1 MSDLSPIDGGAS
13 ANGAGWTA
21 LFRRPCSASQAFLI
35 AGCAWFAVGASYGLI
50 SAISLT
56 APEFFNNIPWLV
68 FGRTRPIHINTIV
81 YGFATGVLLGAGLH
95 YVPALLRTRLWS
107 EPLGW
112 LGFLFWQIT
121 ILSGPLT
128 FSFGW
133 SQGREYAEYLWIFD
147 VSLVISVALLLFN
160 MLKTLQYR
168 EENTLYVSVWY
179 FVAMLVWTCGV
190 YPIGNVMWRPA
201 TGAMP
206 GILDSV
212 FLWFYGH
219 NLPGLVLTPL
229 ALGAAYY
236 VLPRITKTPLWS
248 HTLSLF
254 GFWLL
259 VALYSH
265 IGGHHIL
272 QAPIPNWLKVY
283 SVTDSMA
290 MVIPVAVVLVNLG
303 LTARGRGA
311 LLLRDPAGRFV
322 LAGIAWYLITC
333 IQGPFQ
339 SLPSVQTVTHFNNWT
354 VGHAHI
360 AIAGFVG
367 FIALGTLWHV
377 LPLSCGRRLYSE
389 RLVNLQFGLMLAGL
403 AGFFAVLTVAGL
415 IQGSAWKNGETVYR
429 VLPELS
435 PYLAL
440 RTMLGVLIL
449 ASSLIGL
456 YNAVKTLS
464 CGAPAP
470 AAEEDQ
476 A

>member
-1 MSDLSPIDGGAS
+1 MPSIDGGA
-13 ANGAGWTA
+13 AVNAGRMEF
-21 LFRRPCSASQAFLI
+21 FRRPRSASQAFLI
-35 AGCAWFAVGASYGLI
+35 AGCVWFVVGVSYGLV
-50 SAISLT
+50 SAISLV
-56 APEFFNNIPWLV
+56 APEFFNNISWLV
-68 FGRTRPIHINTIV
+68 FGRTRPTHINTV
-81 YGFATGVLLGAGLH
+81 VFGFTVSVLLGAGLH
-95 YVPALLRTRLWS
+95 YVPALLRTKLWS

-112 LGFLFWQIT
+112 LAFLFWNIT

-160 MLKTLQYR
+160 MLKTVQYR
-168 EENTLYVSVWY
+168 EEKTLYVSVWY

-229 ALGAAYY
+229 AVGAAYY
-236 VLPRITKTPLWS
+236 VVPRVTKTPLWS

-290 MVIPVAVVLVNLG
+290 MVIPVAVVLINLG
-303 LTARGRGA
+303 MTARGRGG
-311 LLLRDPAGRFV
+311 LLLQDPAGRFV
-322 LAGIAWYLITC
+322 FAGILWYLITC

-360 AIAGFVG
+360 AIVGFVG
-367 FIALGTLWHV
+367 FNALGALWHI
-377 LPLSCGRRLYSE
+377 LPHTCGRKLYSE
-389 RLVNLQFGLMLAGL
+389 KLVNLQFGLMMVGL
-403 AGFFAVLTVAGL
+403 AGFFSVLTAAGL

-429 VLPELS
+429 VLPDIS
-435 PYLAL
+435 PYLGL
-440 RTMLGVLIL
+440 RAMMGVLIVT
-449 ASSLIGL
+449 AAVIGL
-456 YNAVKTLS
+456 YNAVKTVTSGEPLEARV
-464 CGAPAP
+464 GA
-470 AAEEDQ
+470 EGEQ